1 MNVRNYVPHPSRMGG
16 RIRRNLQK
24 RTVLTEFEA
33 QRLLKSC
40 DKKAYSKFII
50 KLKELDASVIRR
62 SAVKKINN
70 L

>member
-40 DKKAYSKFII
+40 DKKR
-50 KLKELDASVIRR
+50 IRN
-62 SAVKKINN
+62 S
-70 L
+70 

>member
-1 MNVRNYVPHPSRMGG
+1 MNVRNYVPHPARMSG

-24 RTVLTEFEA
+24 RTVLMEFEA

-40 DKKAYSKFII
+40 EKKR
-50 KLKELDASVIRR
+50 IR
-62 SAVKKINN
+62 N